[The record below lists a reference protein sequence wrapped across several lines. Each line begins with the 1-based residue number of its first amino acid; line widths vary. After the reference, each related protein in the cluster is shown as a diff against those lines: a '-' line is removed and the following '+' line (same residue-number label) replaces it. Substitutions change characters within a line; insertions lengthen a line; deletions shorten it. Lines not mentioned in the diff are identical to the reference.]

1 MNTENI
7 KNIIIDI
14 LFVIGTLFAWYT
26 SFFIYGQFTAL
37 CEIGVLND
45 IVRRILVTAVFF
57 AFFGVFY
64 WVTRLYME
72 RRPDKNVAFW
82 LGMLHAAMGL
92 LTAFVLIFFP
102 LGSEAGIYLIMA
114 VMYYPI
120 SVMFVIAMYIMV
132 KIAFRINQS
141 DRFKK

>member
-1 MNTENI
+1 MNKENI

-26 SFFIYGQFTAL
+26 SFFIYGQFTDL

-102 LGSEAGIYLIMA
+102 LCSEAGIYLIMA